1 MSNMLLL
8 LSHVKSLPRTSF
20 FIRWSQFT
28 SVGINLG
35 SFRRS
40 NLVQAN
46 FAIKFGSANSNVV
59 GIELFGTRYTLET
72 SLVKT
77 STTCKKKKPLVLC
90 RFEIFCSANQAKFRK
105 QEEICRRYVI
115 IFFLHKVLGVD
126 SWYFQVDQGKNLVK
140 AYFWHQN
147 YSTCRKSFSVIHN
160 FFTIRTNF
168 RLHYETLKK

>member
-1 MSNMLLL
+1 MCSNMLLL

-59 GIELFGTRYTLET
+59 GIKFFGTRNTLET

-77 STTCKKKKPLVLC
+77 STTCKKEVTYLKLFC
-90 RFEIFCSANQAKFRK
+90 RFELLLLSKSR
-105 QEEICRRYVI
+105 EI
-115 IFFLHKVLGVD
+115 
-126 SWYFQVDQGKNLVK
+126 S
-140 AYFWHQN
+140 
-147 YSTCRKSFSVIHN
+147 
-160 FFTIRTNF
+160 
-168 RLHYETLKK
+168 